1 MGHSVTMVKEALR
14 PHADYLVRAGFV
26 VLALDYR
33 TIGSS
38 AGEPRGQWFPEQ
50 QVQDMRAGVSYLQE
64 APRGRPGTDRAL
76 GPQHRRPASPS
87 SPAPSIGG
95 SRAWS
100 ARTRACST
108 VGRRFT
114 TSLGRAKLRGIRAL
128 LERDFELRYET
139 GAGTSIPAIAT
150 DDPKLAGYVAQA
162 ERLFPGFTN
171 RMTVESLEHVL
182 LWAPVHFLA
191 RLAPTPLLLVTGVDD
206 EVHAIDEVLDAY
218 ERALQPKR
226 LELLPVDE
234 FGLSIEPGLGQAMN
248 LAADFFDQQL
258 RRAPRIVPSPTP
270 AEALARGLRPE
281 YRGVRQPG
289 QPVRPPE
296 DIMNVLLAGAS
307 GALGI
312 PLTRQLLV
320 HDHQV
325 MGLTRGPCE
334 RRPARPRSAR
344 DRSWPTRW
352 TATPCCARSDGL
364 AADAVIHQLTA
375 LKQPPLAAPRH
386 GADRPAAHRGHDQPA

>member
-1 MGHSVTMVKEALR
+1 MRVDQVTLPSGPVHCAGDLYLPDASDSRPTAPGIVMGHSVTMVKEALR

-50 QVQDMRAGVSYLQE
+50 QVQDMRAGVSYL
-64 APRGRPGTDRAL
+64 R
-76 GPQHRRPASPS
+76 RRPEVDPDRIGLWGHSTGAGVAVVAGAIDRRITCVAGQNPS
-87 SPAPSIGG
+87 MLDGWA
-95 SRAWS
+95 ALQ
-100 ARTRACST
+100 
-108 VGRRFT
+108 

-162 ERLFPGFTN
+162 EQLFPGFTN

-218 ERALQPKR
+218 ERAHQPKR

-258 RRAPRIVPSPTP
+258 RRAPRIVSSPTA
-270 AEALARGLRPE
+270 AEAQARGLRPE
-281 YRGVRQPG
+281 YR
-289 QPVRPPE
+289 
-296 DIMNVLLAGAS
+296 AS
-307 GALGI
+307 
-312 PLTRQLLV
+312 
-320 HDHQV
+320 
-325 MGLTRGPCE
+325 
-334 RRPARPRSAR
+334 
-344 DRSWPTRW
+344 
-352 TATPCCARSDGL
+352 
-364 AADAVIHQLTA
+364 
-375 LKQPPLAAPRH
+375 
-386 GADRPAAHRGHDQPA
+386 